1 MAAAQQALADQ
12 KSAGPGAVEPADI
25 FGRIDATFRDHQR
38 RTAIASLIILEQP
51 LGDGDI
57 CHEGMQVAIVDPDD
71 FRTGAI
77 GCAQFNLIM
86 NFNQRLKTQ
95 LTRRRIK
102 RMQVGFFK
110 HRCNQQD
117 AVGACRARLM
127 KLVDVEDEILAQDR
141 QIDGRPHASQ
151 IFK

>member
-1 MAAAQQALADQ
+1 MKSAPKLTASSASSHRVMPQTFIRTAIDTLRFGPRQRRTQRFEFWARMAIAQQALADQ
-12 KSAGPGAVEPADI
+12 KSARAGAVEPADI

-77 GCAQFNLIM
+77 G
-86 NFNQRLKTQ
+86 
-95 LTRRRIK
+95 
-102 RMQVGFFK
+102 
-110 HRCNQQD
+110 
-117 AVGACRARLM
+117 
-127 KLVDVEDEILAQDR
+127 
-141 QIDGRPHASQ
+141 
-151 IFK
+151 